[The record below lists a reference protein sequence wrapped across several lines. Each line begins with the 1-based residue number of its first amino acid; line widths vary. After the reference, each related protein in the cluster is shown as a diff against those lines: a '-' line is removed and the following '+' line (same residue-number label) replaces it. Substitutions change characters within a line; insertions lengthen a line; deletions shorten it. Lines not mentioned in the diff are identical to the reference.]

1 MVSADNLLSV
11 DQLSNLLRA
20 YLDWPTYVEKG
31 GDTEANE
38 FYLWLADQLDEAELP
53 EFTGGLKAIKHFVNS
68 NSAVLSRARYLKRR
82 DGRRSTN
89 VREDARIAINTQLFF
104 LIYDCAREPAL
115 EGTILH
121 GVMLDLARNGMR
133 LETTSPVPQGSVITM
148 TVAQSSTGVTFY
160 KLTGEVRWCTQIS
173 DDTSHLGI
181 AIFNIE
187 DFRKWQDFYYGM
199 SSEY

>member
-1 MVSADNLLSV
+1 MTAADNPLSV

-20 YLDWPTYVEKG
+20 YLDWPVYIEKG

-38 FYLWLADQLDEAELP
+38 FYLWLADELDEAALP
-53 EFTGGLKAIKHFVNS
+53 EFTGGLKGIKYFVNS
-68 NSAVLSRARYLKRR
+68 NASVLSRARYLKRR
-82 DGRRSTN
+82 DGQRNTN

-104 LIYDCAREPAL
+104 LIYDCAREPQL

-121 GVMLDLARNGMR
+121 GAMLDLARNGMR
-133 LETTSPVPQGSVITM
+133 LETTLAVPQGSVITM
-148 TVAQSSTGVTFY
+148 TVAQSGTGVTFY

-173 DDTSHLGI
+173 GDTNHLGI